1 MYFLYW
7 YLHCVPQTKPK
18 LVYTHTSQQHSKQL
32 ARLSL
37 TSIIPTSFPRQDLKT
52 SIAVEFIQVVRGN
65 FGCSVV
71 VSVMLSDCNPFVF
84 FSACSSLPAF
94 LWPARLLTVS
104 LSVPEVSSRQKFS
117 LDSSFLPPA
126 HLYICLW
133 RMETGKERRRWR
145 RDGSGCQQA
154 VSVTRVS
161 TFLLQTILPF
171 SSLSLA
177 PPWSDIVRKS
187 SPPTTHKCSSVMSCV
202 VS

>member
-84 FSACSSLPAF
+84 FSACFSMTCASIDCIPVCARSFIKTKIQFGLQLPASST
-94 LWPARLLTVS
+94 LIYLPLTHGDREGEEEVEEGREWLPTGRQCNKS
-104 LSVPEVSSRQKFS
+104 FYLSSTNH
-117 LDSSFLPPA
+117 SSFFLPLSCP
-126 HLYICLW
+126 
-133 RMETGKERRRWR
+133 
-145 RDGSGCQQA
+145 
-154 VSVTRVS
+154 
-161 TFLLQTILPF
+161 
-171 SSLSLA
+171 SLK
-177 PPWSDIVRKS
+177 W
-187 SPPTTHKCSSVMSCV
+187 HC
-202 VS
+202 